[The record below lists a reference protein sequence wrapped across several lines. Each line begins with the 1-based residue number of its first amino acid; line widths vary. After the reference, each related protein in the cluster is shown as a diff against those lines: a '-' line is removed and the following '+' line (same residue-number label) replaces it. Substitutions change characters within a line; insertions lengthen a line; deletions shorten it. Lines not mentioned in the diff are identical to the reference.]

1 MQKLNP
7 YVWSGMI
14 IATIQ
19 LLMAIYIAAYH
30 SVHMKAKVDQENEED
45 DEDKT
50 EAQQTEKMYYKVFQ
64 RKYIKSL
71 MRAMIFEGILL
82 EISIVIITSIIQKE
96 IDVTL
101 TKCTSNWMFII
112 NVLASLVEIIAT
124 CGDIAIVW
132 FEYDGQSSIIEK
144 NLELKHVL
152 VRGSDRD
159 YVFTD
164 FKVES
169 KLEDIAKSIKKK
181 LVEMKGEMDRAMSK
195 LPKIK
200 KQNTDKS

>member
-1 MQKLNP
+1 
-7 YVWSGMI
+7 
-14 IATIQ
+14 
-19 LLMAIYIAAYH
+19 
-30 SVHMKAKVDQENEED
+30 
-45 DEDKT
+45 
-50 EAQQTEKMYYKVFQ
+50 
-64 RKYIKSL
+64 

-132 FEYDGQSSIIEK
+132 FEYDGQSSIVEK

-152 VRGSDRD
+152 VRGSDP
-159 YVFTD
+159 D
-164 FKVES
+164 FVHTNFKPE
-169 KLEDIAKSIKKK
+169 
-181 LVEMKGEMDRAMSK
+181 
-195 LPKIK
+195 
-200 KQNTDKS
+200 